1 MNENENMS
9 RRDALKRMGASTL
22 ALAVGTSGVA
32 SLLESCAD
40 KPKTVEPVAEATDEV
55 KDLEFTRN
63 WTQKMME
70 AVGEQRTNGAGDA
83 INMREAMRKCSRVC
97 YDKNGFDDII
107 KEGDFEGFLKTAKDD
122 FGWGISLTPNPSP
135 KGEGNYKGSVLIVH
149 ENNTDCLCPMVR
161 ACKGKMSTSLCICT
175 ETELERMFARAYG
188 GEVKAEVT
196 EAILRGDKSCVYR
209 IELL

>member
-1 MNENENMS
+1 MKKDNQNGGMS

-22 ALAVGTSGVA
+22 ALAVGASGVA

-40 KPKTVEPVAEATDEV
+40 KQKAVEPVEEATDEV
-55 KDLEFTRN
+55 KDMEFTRN

-70 AVGEQRTNGAGDA
+70 AVNEQRTAGAGDA

-107 KEGDFEGFLKTAKDD
+107 KEGDYEGFLKTAKDD
-122 FGWGISLTPNPSP
+122 FGWGID
-135 KGEGNYKGSVLIVH
+135 KEGDKVLIIH

-161 ACKGKMSTSLCICT
+161 ACKGKMATSLCICT
-175 ETELERMFARAYG
+175 ESELERMFARAYG
-188 GEVKAEVT
+188 GKVKAEVT

-209 IELL
+209 ITLL

>member
-1 MNENENMS
+1 MEENKIIS

-22 ALAVGTSGVA
+22 AIAVGTSGIA
-32 SLLESCAD
+32 GMLEACTTKKAE
-40 KPKTVEPVAEATDEV
+40 EPAFANAVSDEQQ
-55 KDLEFTRN
+55 DLEFTRN

-70 AVGEQRTNGAGDA
+70 AVAEQRADGAADG
-83 INMREAMRKCSRVC
+83 INIREAMRKCSRVC

-122 FGWGISLTPNPSP
+122 FGWGIDNESG
-135 KGEGNYKGSVLIVH
+135 KVLIVH
-149 ENNTDCLCPMVR
+149 ENNTECLCPMVR
-161 ACKGKMSTSLCICT
+161 ACKGKMPTSLCTCT

-188 GEVKAEVT
+188 GDVKAEVIQ
-196 EAILRGDKSCVYR
+196 AILRGDKSCVYR